1 MAPSLTGSS
10 SATVLMIDDSPEDL
24 DSWSKLLAA
33 SSSQYSILK
42 AQTVRAGLDLCH
54 SQKIDCVVLDLDMND
69 SSGFEVV
76 INLIPDRKRPE
87 IAVVILTHLKNPI
100 IHEAALYA
108 GVQACL
114 LKGSTSARD
123 LDEAIQK
130 AIASVAPNAKQI
142 PCITNTPVP
151 PLHT

>member
-42 AQTVRAGLDLCH
+42 AQTVRAGLDLCY

-130 AIASVAPNAKQI
+130 AIASVASNAKLI
-142 PCITNTPVP
+142 PSITNTPVP
-151 PLHT
+151 PLQT

>member
-1 MAPSLTGSS
+1 
-10 SATVLMIDDSPEDL
+10 
-24 DSWSKLLAA
+24 
-33 SSSQYSILK
+33 
-42 AQTVRAGLDLCH
+42 
-54 SQKIDCVVLDLDMND
+54 MND

-123 LDEAIQK
+123 LDGAIQK
-130 AIASVAPNAKQI
+130 AIASVASNAKQI

-151 PLHT
+151 PLQT